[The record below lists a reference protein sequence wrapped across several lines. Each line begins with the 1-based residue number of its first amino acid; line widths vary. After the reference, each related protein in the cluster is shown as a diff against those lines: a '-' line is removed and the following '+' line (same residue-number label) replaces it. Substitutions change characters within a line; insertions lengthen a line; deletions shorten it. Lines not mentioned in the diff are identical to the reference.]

1 MLISLTAQ
9 ISFGATV
16 IGLITLMGAA
26 IGLMNIML
34 VSVTER
40 TREIGIRKAMGAT
53 SLTIRNQ
60 FLVEAIVIAQLGG
73 FVGIIAGIAA
83 GNVLSFFVG
92 SKFII
97 PWVWIIVAL
106 ILCFVV
112 ALASGILPANKA
124 ARLDPIESLRYE

>member
-1 MLISLTAQ
+1 MLISLTGQ
-9 ISFGATV
+9 IRFGATA
-16 IGLITLMGAA
+16 IGLITLFGAA

-53 SLTIRNQ
+53 RRTIRNQ

-73 FVGIIAGIAA
+73 LIGIFAGIAA
-83 GNVLSFFVG
+83 GNVLSYFIG
-92 SKFII
+92 STFII
-97 PWVWIIVAL
+97 PWIWILMAV

-124 ARLDPIESLRYE
+124 ASLDPIESLRYE